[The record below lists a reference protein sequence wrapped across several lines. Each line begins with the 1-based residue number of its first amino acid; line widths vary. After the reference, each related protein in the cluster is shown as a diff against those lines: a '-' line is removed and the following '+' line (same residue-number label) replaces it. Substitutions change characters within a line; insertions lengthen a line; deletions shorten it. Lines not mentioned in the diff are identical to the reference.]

1 MQVAGQLVV
10 LIPENLHLFLKTFD
24 GLLQKIVFFS
34 ELASLLDV
42 LLVLYFV
49 VLQDLYPDGIIV

>member
-10 LIPENLHLFLKTFD
+10 LIPENFHLLLKTFD